1 MSGNK
6 SHPGYNVRVY
16 GILQN
21 SKNEVLIIHEKRFGL
36 AMTKFPGGGLE
47 DKEGLSECLKREFQ
61 EECGIEVTVGKLFYF
76 NDHYQKSVFDD
87 KQLVF
92 FYFQVTTLH
101 ADQELTSALSQKTNN
116 QQRFEWK
123 ALENLNPDDFTFP
136 IDRIVVEKLS
146 TKKSA

>member
-1 MSGNK
+1 M
-6 SHPGYNVRVY
+6 
-16 GILQN
+16 
-21 SKNEVLIIHEKRFGL
+21 
-36 AMTKFPGGGLE
+36 
-47 DKEGLSECLKREFQ
+47 
-61 EECGIEVTVGKLFYF
+61 GKLFYF